1 MMCFCKFFLQ
11 ITGIFQFSACQCC
24 CSRLYDATA
33 KSKSSE
39 KKENKGS
46 THFSKLARA
55 ESKSTAPRPH
65 SPQHMLKSHIPKVCV
80 IDQRDLLFKRKEIL
94 MLPSRKRKVS
104 SPGETLKY
112 ITAMCYHG
120 GIKNA
125 FSFKLEPNTH
135 KSRRKLVKDPNNLR
149 IFLIR

>member
-1 MMCFCKFFLQ
+1 MCFCKFFLQ

-65 SPQHMLKSHIPKVCV
+65 SPAYVKIPYSKG
-80 IDQRDLLFKRKEIL
+80 L
-94 MLPSRKRKVS
+94 
-104 SPGETLKY
+104 
-112 ITAMCYHG
+112 CY
-120 GIKNA
+120 
-125 FSFKLEPNTH
+125 
-135 KSRRKLVKDPNNLR
+135 
-149 IFLIR
+149 